1 MPATLDT
8 LLQDRTKADELAL
21 LMSELQA
28 NGFPVTDWNIGG
40 AAHTWTLAIA
50 AGLADKSALVKVITA
65 GVHPNLAKDLID
77 ANGNLIQD
85 WVDLLAEQWYD
96 LERVLATFTIQRCR
110 VSCTAGAGPQTV
122 NPGFIAWNPTS
133 GNRYLYNGTAAVVP
147 DAGFVDID
155 LTAES
160 PGARYND
167 AAVTITEIVTPLPG
181 LSITNPNT
189 TFGGL
194 GVAPA
199 AKKGG
204 SNAGTGSVTPS
215 TAGTPVLSRQFT
227 ITVTATGAAGSS
239 GSLSIAVIQGST
251 ETITTVSP
259 IPATYSA
266 GDAVSIAFANG
277 AGVGFVIGD
286 VHTFQ
291 TPGTPKIQQGSDA
304 ESNDSLV
311 ARCLGRWPSLG
322 LNNVTDKYVLW
333 VRACSL
339 DNGYGIEKVSVRPS
353 ATVAGQVDVTIATA
367 SGTASGAVVTA
378 IQDYINARSGITEK
392 GNVIAAATLDI
403 EPTGTVTVR
412 NADIVTVKAAAD
424 AAWRAYIFALP
435 IGGDVSTGTPGV
447 VRLQELAQALMDAG
461 AIDCSGLQLNGAA
474 ANKALTTSQ
483 VAVIG
488 AGDDLSTA
496 LTWSAVA

>member
-21 LMSELQA
+21 LMGELQA
-28 NGFPVTDWNIGG
+28 NDFPVTDWNVGG

-65 GVHPNLAKDLID
+65 GGFPLLAKELLD
-77 ANGNLIQD
+77 ANGELVPD

-96 LERVLATFTIQRCR
+96 LARVEATFTVQRCR

-122 NPGFIAWNPTS
+122 NPGFIAWNPLT
-133 GNRYLYNGTAAVVP
+133 GNRYIYGGLAVAVP
-147 DAGFVDID
+147 DGLSADID

-160 PGARYND
+160 PGAKYND
-167 AAVTITEIVTPLPG
+167 AAGTIIEIVTPLPG
-181 LSITNPNT
+181 LSITNPPT

-204 SNAGTGSVTPS
+204 SNAGTGTVTPS
-215 TAGTPVLSRQFT
+215 TGGTPALSRQFI
-227 ITVTATGAAGSS
+227 ITVTATGAAGST
-239 GSLSIAVIQGST
+239 GSVSIDTIEGSVT
-251 ETITTVSP
+251 TTTTVAP

-266 GDAVSIAFANG
+266 GDAVSLAFANG
-277 AGVGFVIGD
+277 AGVGFVVGD
-286 VHTFQ
+286 AHTFQ
-291 TPGTPKIQQGSDA
+291 TPGTPIIQQGSDD
-304 ESNDSLV
+304 ETNDSVV

-333 VRACSL
+333 VRQCSL
-339 DNGYGIEKVSVRPS
+339 DNGYGIEKVAVRPS

-367 SGTASGAVVTA
+367 SGTASGTVVTA
-378 IQDYINARSGITEK
+378 VQNYINARSGITEK

-403 EPTGTVTVR
+403 VPSGMVTVR
-412 NADIVTVKAAAD
+412 NADIAAVKTAAD
-424 AAWRAYIFALP
+424 SAWRLYIQSLA
-435 IGGDVSTGTPGV
+435 IGGDVATGTPGV
-447 VRLQELAQALMDAG
+447 VRLGELVQALMDAG
-461 AIDCSGLQLNGAA
+461 AIDYSGLQLNGAA
-474 ANKALTTSQ
+474 VNKALTTSQ
-483 VAVIG
+483 VATIG
-488 AGDDLSTA
+488 SGGDLSTA
-496 LTWSAVA
+496 LTWTAVA